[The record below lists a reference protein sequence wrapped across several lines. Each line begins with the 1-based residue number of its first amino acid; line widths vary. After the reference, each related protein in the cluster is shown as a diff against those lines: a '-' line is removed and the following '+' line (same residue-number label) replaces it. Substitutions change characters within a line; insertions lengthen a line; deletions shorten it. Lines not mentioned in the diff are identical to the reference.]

1 MSPQTMKR
9 VGAVGTCVM
18 APGVVE
24 VAALAGFEVVIRGFK
39 QYS

>member
-1 MSPQTMKR
+1 MKR
-9 VGAVGTCVM
+9 VGVVGTGVM

-24 VAALAGFEVVIRGFK
+24 RAALAGFEVVIRGFK